1 MKNITNINLSQSADV
16 CGILFDEKYNIN
28 KLSTF
33 TEQIRTKMDN
43 ITETQKQIIK
53 TN

>member
-1 MKNITNINLSQSADV
+1 MRNINLSQSV
-16 CGILFDEKYNIN
+16 NTRGILLNKKQQIN